1 MIVGESALA
10 MFAGDWAFAS
20 IPSGAFFWGE
30 LDGRGSPRM
39 VKELCMVVNVSL
51 SILTFSGTVIVPL
64 LVTRLL
70 KTWD

>member
-1 MIVGESALA
+1 
-10 MFAGDWAFAS
+10 
-20 IPSGAFFWGE
+20 
-30 LDGRGSPRM
+30 M

-70 KTWD
+70 QTWD